1 MRVYQLCVR
10 VLTYA
15 ISLQASVKTIYLTRS
30 VSDGVDFIPGLSDI
44 DLQII
49 LHTSDQ
55 AHKRSLRTYLFWL
68 KRLCPLFDAQI
79 SAYTDQEFIHN
90 AETHPYHIYRA
101 CEGKHKWKR
110 LYGPD
115 ILQAVPTSHITD
127 DELFSEL
134 QEWITYYLNEIYH
147 NTAKPTAIFE
157 VNSRCFRIV
166 AELARIWLKL
176 TEDPQ
181 LFITKTAAID
191 KCARELD
198 DEFLRMYCE
207 DTINMRQTYFLRKA
221 ETYRSRIKPFFNR
234 MTFRIFARLE
244 ERQAADPERRPVR
257 IAYEDTLGNDEVAS
271 VQDDVRQR
279 LGVLMTG
286 MGRLLEFPHDHL
298 IIVLEN
304 AAFEVLKAEAVQ
316 SIKEIVQ
323 MATSTAPNK
332 QHIYVSYP
340 YGMLAFEPQD
350 KYQAYLSCLRLSEF
364 PEGAAFHIQDGSRT
378 VNWMCPLKN
387 CHVNLYFH
395 ELADVLLH
403 PAIFK
408 IDSGP
413 LSLAFWKIIQLF
425 YLIDHYIEE
434 SCLRFCFNGAE
445 LKVYAAR
452 IGISAASRDQL
463 YEHFHARESTAA
475 ARREVNQK
483 ELVNILRA
491 VYGELRE
498 RYHSA
503 RGKAT

>member
-1 MRVYQLCVR
+1 MSYSALSTHVRISIQYFILFTSSIGARSVWMRVYQLCVR

-110 LYGPD
+110 LYGPH
-115 ILQAVPTSHITD
+115 ILESVTERQITD

-191 KCARELD
+191 KCAS
-198 DEFLRMYCE
+198 M
-207 DTINMRQTYFLRKA
+207 Q
-221 ETYRSRIKPFFNR
+221 
-234 MTFRIFARLE
+234 
-244 ERQAADPERRPVR
+244 
-257 IAYEDTLGNDEVAS
+257 
-271 VQDDVRQR
+271 
-279 LGVLMTG
+279 
-286 MGRLLEFPHDHL
+286 
-298 IIVLEN
+298 
-304 AAFEVLKAEAVQ
+304 
-316 SIKEIVQ
+316 
-323 MATSTAPNK
+323 
-332 QHIYVSYP
+332 P
-340 YGMLAFEPQD
+340 YGNQECNDPNDARASAPPQ
-350 KYQAYLSCLRLSEF
+350 
-364 PEGAAFHIQDGSRT
+364 
-378 VNWMCPLKN
+378 V
-387 CHVNLYFH
+387 V
-395 ELADVLLH
+395 
-403 PAIFK
+403 
-408 IDSGP
+408 
-413 LSLAFWKIIQLF
+413 
-425 YLIDHYIEE
+425 
-434 SCLRFCFNGAE
+434 
-445 LKVYAAR
+445 
-452 IGISAASRDQL
+452 
-463 YEHFHARESTAA
+463 
-475 ARREVNQK
+475 
-483 ELVNILRA
+483 
-491 VYGELRE
+491 
-498 RYHSA
+498 
-503 RGKAT
+503 